1 MNIGQALRESG
12 AIDSIAREL
21 GVDRQMAQ
29 MGASVLLPAIVA
41 GMGRS
46 TSGSDGAGSGAG
58 SGAGAGGGLGDLIGA
73 VIGGGGGGLL
83 DMVTSNHPTPV
94 AAGNDILGQIFGNKD
109 TSRSVAAEAA
119 GASGLSSD
127 LLKRMLPLLAMAVMG
142 YLAQRARGPAASAA
156 PAAPAA
162 PAQPDLGGLIGSIIG
177 ALARR

>member
-1 MNIGQALRESG
+1 MNIGDALRQSG

-21 GVDRQMAQ
+21 GVDPQMAQ

-41 GMGRS
+41 GVGRS
-46 TSGSDGAGSGAG
+46 NASPSGSP
-58 SGAGAGGGLGDLIGA
+58 GGLGDLIGA
-73 VIGGGGGGLL
+73 VLGGGGGGLL
-83 DMVTSNHPTPV
+83 DMVTSASPTPV
-94 AAGNDILGQIFGNKD
+94 DAGNDILGQIFGNRD

-142 YLAQRARGPAASAA
+142 YLAQRGGASATPAA
-156 PAAPAA
+156 PAAPTA
-162 PAQPDLGGLIGSIIG
+162 PAQPDLGGLLGAVIG

>member
-1 MNIGQALRESG
+1 MNIGEALRQSG

-21 GVDRQMAQ
+21 GVDPQMAQ

-41 GMGRS
+41 GVGRS
-46 TSGSDGAGSGAG
+46 NASPSGSQ
-58 SGAGAGGGLGDLIGA
+58 GGLGDLIGA
-73 VIGGGGGGLL
+73 VLGGGGGGLL
-83 DMVTSNHPTPV
+83 DAVTSASPTPV
-94 AAGNDILGQIFGNKD
+94 DAGNVILGQIFGNRD

-142 YLAQRARGPAASAA
+142 YLAQRGGASAA
-156 PAAPAA
+156 PASTAAPAA
-162 PAQPDLGGLIGSIIG
+162 PAQPDLGGLFGAVIG

>member
-21 GVDRQMAQ
+21 GVDPQMAQ

-46 TSGSDGAGSGAG
+46 SAGQ
-58 SGAGAGGGLGDLIGA
+58 GGLGDLIGA
-73 VIGGGGGGLL
+73 VVGAGGGNLL
-83 DMVTSNHPTPV
+83 DMVTGSQPTPV
-94 AAGNDILGQIFGNKD
+94 ERGNDILGQIFGNKD

-127 LLKRMLPLLAMAVMG
+127 LLKRMLPMLAMAAAG
-142 YLAQRARGPAASAA
+142 YLAQRGRSAA

-162 PAQPDLGGLIGSIIG
+162 PAPPAQPDLGGLLGAIIG
-177 ALARR
+177 GLARR

>member
-1 MNIGQALRESG
+1 MNIGEALRQSG

-21 GVDRQMAQ
+21 GVDPQMAQ

-41 GMGRS
+41 GMGRAS
-46 TSGSDGAGSGAG
+46 ASPSGGIG
-58 SGAGAGGGLGDLIGA
+58 GGGLGDLIGA
-73 VIGGGGGGLL
+73 VVGGGGGGLL
-83 DMVTSNHPTPV
+83 DMVTGPQPTPV
-94 AAGNDILGQIFGNKD
+94 EAGNDILGQIFGNRD

-142 YLAQRARGPAASAA
+142 YLAQRGTAAAAA
-156 PAAPAA
+156 PATPAT
-162 PAQPDLGGLIGSIIG
+162 PAQPDLGGLIGTIIS

>member
-1 MNIGQALRESG
+1 MNIGEALRQSG

-21 GVDRQMAQ
+21 GVDPQMAQ

-41 GMGRS
+41 GVGRS
-46 TSGSDGAGSGAG
+46 NASPSGAQ
-58 SGAGAGGGLGDLIGA
+58 GGLGDLIGA

-83 DMVTSNHPTPV
+83 DMVTGAQPTPV
-94 AAGNDILGQIFGNKD
+94 DAGNDILGQIFGNRD

-142 YLAQRARGPAASAA
+142 YLAQRGGASAA
-156 PAAPAA
+156 PAAPGAPAA
-162 PAQPDLGGLIGSIIG
+162 PAARAQPDLGGLFGAVIG

>member
-1 MNIGQALRESG
+1 MNIGEALRQSG

-21 GVDRQMAQ
+21 GVDPQMAQ

-46 TSGSDGAGSGAG
+46 NASPSGS
-58 SGAGAGGGLGDLIGA
+58 GGGLGDLIGA
-73 VIGGGGGGLL
+73 VVGGGGGGLL
-83 DMVTSNHPTPV
+83 DMVTGPQPTPV
-94 AAGNDILGQIFGNKD
+94 EAGNDILGQIFGNRD

-142 YLAQRARGPAASAA
+142 YLAQRGSAVAAA
-156 PAAPAA
+156 PAAPAT